1 MTKKVALIVLAV
13 FCVFAIYN
21 LRTPT
26 TESQNTEVPLENGT
40 LVEETIVPAENIEAA
55 VEADRAPSATSAQKK
70 VSTLKEILASKN
82 DNDPRMD
89 TELKNLSNE
98 DKDALVDMYNDL
110 KPERLN
116 DKGTIA
122 FLIGREMTR
131 PEDAEFLKNILS
143 EEPCL
148 SLENCGVTNAGNDPH
163 MDSVNNVT
171 LSYPQIVALN
181 RIKNFVETK
190 DIESVNPNI
199 LAHLADAAKIGQNSK
214 IPMVQV
220 RAKEIAN
227 LLTPDLTPDLT
238 KHRK

>member
-1 MTKKVALIVLAV
+1 M
-13 FCVFAIYN
+13 
-21 LRTPT
+21 
-26 TESQNTEVPLENGT
+26 
-40 LVEETIVPAENIEAA
+40 PAENNPVVIGSER
-55 VEADRAPSATSAQKK
+55 DPSAVTTKEK

-98 DKDALVDMYNDL
+98 DKDALVSMYNDL

-181 RIKNFVETK
+181 RIKNFVQSQ
-190 DIESVNPNI
+190 DLQNVNPNI
-199 LAHLADAAKIGQNSK
+199 LAHLTDAAK
-214 IPMVQV
+214 
-220 RAKEIAN
+220 
-227 LLTPDLTPDLT
+227 
-238 KHRK
+238 